1 MRGLTRLI
9 LTIFTSLLAFSC
21 QESRYSTW
29 EVYGGGVENIR
40 YSTLE
45 QIDTGNVHRLEKV
58 WEYRAGDADA
68 FTQIQTNPI
77 IVGST
82 LYGVSPKLKLFA
94 LDAATGV
101 RKWQFDPYTVDNQ
114 DTKGPGYFS
123 MNVCRGLTYYAGHS
137 QARLFY
143 AAGASLFCIEA
154 ESGKP
159 LTSFG
164 EEGRLDLHQDLGR
177 DVADLYIA
185 MTTPGV
191 IYGDLLIIGSKVEE
205 NAAAAPGYIRAY
217 DVQTGKLR
225 WKFHTIPQPGEE
237 GYESWD
243 DPDAWKHIGGAN
255 AWAGF
260 SLDAAR
266 GILYAPL
273 GSASYDFY
281 GGKRTGDNLYANAI
295 LALDAATG
303 KHLWH
308 FQTVHHDVWDRDL
321 PTAPALVTLKIKG
334 EMVDA
339 LAQPTKSGFIFLL
352 DRVTGRPL
360 FPVDERPVPTQS
372 GLRGEKLAQTQPW
385 PRGIAPFAR
394 QSFTEADINPFVSKR
409 EQDSIRQVLRKVS
422 TGFMFNP
429 PSEQGTVIFPGF
441 DGGAEWGGPA
451 FDPSTGLLYVNANE
465 MPWILTMVPREVQA
479 ARQETKGQAGARLYR
494 ANCMACHGPERKGSG
509 ENPTLIGV
517 EKKYSPGA
525 LRTLLQSGR
534 RMMPAFAHLQAT
546 ELEAVAAWVLGMA
559 KEVNQPY
566 LGPAEASS
574 PYRNLPYTSTGYNK
588 FLTADGYP
596 AIAPPWGTLNAID
609 LASGT
614 IAWKIPLGETPAL
627 LKKGIHT
634 GTENYGGPVV
644 TAGGLVFIAATRDGK
659 FRAFH
664 KKTGKLL
671 WETALPF
678 PGFATPAVFEV
689 NGKQMVVVACGGGK
703 LGTPSGDV
711 YLAFALPD

>member
-1 MRGLTRLI
+1 MRGLIGLI
-9 LTIFTSLLAFSC
+9 FTIITSLLAFSC
-21 QESRYSTW
+21 QESRYATW
-29 EVYGGGVENIR
+29 EVYGGGIENIR
-40 YSTLE
+40 YSALKH
-45 QIDTGNVHRLEKV
+45 IDTSNVHRLAKV

-77 IVGST
+77 IVGRT
-82 LYGVSPKLKLFA
+82 MYGVSPKLKLFA
-94 LDAATGV
+94 LDAATGA
-101 RKWQFDPYTVDNQ
+101 RKWEFDPYTVDSQ

-123 MNVCRGLTYYAGHS
+123 MNVCRGLTYYGGHS
-137 QARLFY
+137 PARLFY

-154 ESGKP
+154 ATGKP
-159 LTSFG
+159 LSSFG
-164 EEGRLDLHQDLGR
+164 NDGRLDLHQDLGR

-237 GYESWD
+237 GYETWD
-243 DPDAWKHIGGAN
+243 DPEAWKHIGGAN

-334 EMVDA
+334 KMVDA

-372 GLRGEKLAQTQPW
+372 GLHGEKLAQTQPW

-394 QSFTEADINPFVSKR
+394 QSFTEADINPFVAKA

-429 PSEQGTVIFPGF
+429 PSEAGTVIFPGF

-494 ANCMACHGPERKGSG
+494 ANCMACHGPARQGSG

-517 EKKYSPGA
+517 EKKYSPDK

-534 RMMPAFAHLQAT
+534 RMMPAFAHLKAS
-546 ELEAVAAWVLGMA
+546 ELEAVAAWVLGLE
-559 KEVNQPY
+559 KEASQPY
-566 LGPAEASS
+566 LGPAAASS

-588 FLTADGYP
+588 FLTAEGYP

-644 TAGGLVFIAATRDGK
+644 TAGGLVFIAASRDGK

-689 NGKQMVVVACGGGK
+689 DGRQMVVVACGGGK
-703 LGTPSGDV
+703 LGTPSGDTYV
-711 YLAFALPD
+711 AFALPN